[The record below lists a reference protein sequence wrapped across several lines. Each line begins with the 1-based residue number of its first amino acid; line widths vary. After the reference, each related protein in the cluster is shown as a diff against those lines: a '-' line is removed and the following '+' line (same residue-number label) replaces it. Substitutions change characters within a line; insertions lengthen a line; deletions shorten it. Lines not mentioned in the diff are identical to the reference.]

1 MRRMTTSE
9 LRKDIS
15 EAVNRVAY
23 TGDRIALQRS
33 GKDVAVIVSVEDY
46 ELLSEI
52 ENRLDLAAVRKSL
65 AEGGENIS
73 WEELKKELDL

>member
-23 TGDRIALQRS
+23 AGDRIALQRS

-52 ENRLDLAAVRKSL
+52 ENRLDLDAVRKSL